1 MDLNFTLSEMEN
13 IYNEAYEY
21 YNVYKSA
28 IKELDT
34 VINNMS
40 DSWISKETHTYE
52 AFKELY
58 KEKYPKLKQTEEAML
73 FFCKKIEEKKMQL
86 EETSNTVIN
95 SFE

>member
-1 MDLNFTLSEMEN
+1 MNFTLSEMEN

-40 DSWISKETHTYE
+40 DSWLGSACSDRHIYV
-52 AFKELY
+52 
-58 KEKYPKLKQTEEAML
+58 AMYHQG
-73 FFCKKIEEKKMQL
+73 IA
-86 EETSNTVIN
+86 SNTFETDYVGGVRPVIEIPT
-95 SFE
+95 SEIS